1 MAISTFSE
9 LKTAISNWS
18 HRADL
23 TSSLLEEFI
32 SLAESDLQVR
42 ANLTQWDTE
51 TTVTVTS
58 GSGSLP
64 SDFQSMRSIRFGAN
78 DRQLTPVSA
87 PKGDYLTGATDP
99 AEPINYY
106 IVGSTLRLVPSA
118 TGDAT
123 VLYVARFTPL
133 SDSAGTNSLLTLF
146 PDAYLLGAMVQFCIW
161 ASDDASLQK
170 YGSLFAGPDFMQP
183 QSHGGA
189 VGRVRK
195 YTSMRRYG
203 DAPLVMRLG

>member
-1 MAISTFSE
+1 MAISTFAE

-32 SLAESDLQVR
+32 SLAEADLQIR

-51 TTVTVTS
+51 ATVTVTS
-58 GSGSLP
+58 GAGSLP
-64 SDFQSMRSIRFGAN
+64 ADFQSLRSVRFGAN
-78 DRQLTPVSA
+78 DRQLTAISPA
-87 PKGDYLTGATDP
+87 KGDYLVGATDP
-99 AEPINYY
+99 AEPINYF
-106 IVGSTLRLVPSA
+106 IVGSELRLVPIG
-118 TGDAT
+118 TGDASI
-123 VLYVARFTPL
+123 LYVARFTPL
-133 SDSAGTNSLLTLF
+133 SASATTNSLLTLF
-146 PDAYLLGAMVQFCIW
+146 PDAYLLGSMVQYCIW
-161 ASDDASLQK
+161 ANDDSNLQK

-183 QSHGGA
+183 QSHAGA

-203 DAPLVMRLG
+203 DAPLVMRRG